1 MLSAASLS
9 TTALVRMGQ
18 LLLAVRRLPLC
29 SLALRSTWLPASLS
43 GNMLTPYCAQ
53 SAEDDTVKNTIA
65 FDEIP
70 SVSSQPLQKLRMEQ
84 VEEDVFVAQDFFQY
98 HSVRYL
104 VSPFGTATAQDSAQG
119 QTL

>member
-9 TTALVRMGQ
+9 TTALVRIGQ

-70 SVSSQPLQKLRMEQ
+70 SVSSQKLRMEH